1 MTTRAQSSFGG
12 QLQSFEKTRQQIS
25 DLLES
30 LGEDT
35 SNRDIIIRLINEVI
49 TIARSK
55 KDRLDLKI
63 MNSALAELNHAFD
76 LFAPYRKIRK
86 LTIFGSARTT
96 PDEVSYQMAKELAGL
111 TAADNWM
118 IVTGGGPGIMAAG
131 ISGAGAHKAFGINIS
146 LPFEKPFLEP
156 GGGVKLLEMKYFFT
170 RKLMLMKES
179 DAFASLPGGFGT
191 LDETFELLT
200 LMQTGKAQ
208 LAPLVLVEPE
218 GMGYWEALE
227 QFLQSQASARGLIS
241 EEDLK
246 LYRICHSVEEAKE
259 EIVQFYANYHSL
271 RWVGD
276 DLILR
281 LLRPPNEAMIDSIN
295 ERFSSLC
302 STGKIEATSTHHV
315 EISDGDNIDLYRL
328 HFKFNRRS
336 YAGLRSLIDF
346 VNLDGLKEEAKKTE
360 KC

>member
-1 MTTRAQSSFGG
+1 MTTKVPSQPGG
-12 QLQSFEKTRQQIS
+12 QWQNFERARQQVF

-30 LGEDT
+30 LGQDT
-35 SNRDIIIRLINEVI
+35 ANRDIIIRLIGEAV
-49 TIARSK
+49 TIAGSK

-63 MNSALAELNHAFD
+63 MNSALAELSHAFD
-76 LFAPYRKIRK
+76 LFAPYRKVRK
-86 LTIFGSARTT
+86 LTIFGSARTS
-96 PDEVSYQMAKELAGL
+96 PDEASYQMAKELAGL
-111 TAADNWM
+111 VAADNWM

-146 LPFEKPFLEP
+146 LPFEQPFVEP

-218 GMGYWEALE
+218 GIGYWEALE
-227 QFLQSQASARGLIS
+227 HFLKTQSAARGLIS
-241 EEDLK
+241 EDDLN
-246 LYRICHSVEEAKE
+246 LYRICHSVEEARG
-259 EIVQFYANYHSL
+259 EIVRFYANYHSL
-271 RWVGD
+271 RWIGD
-276 DLILR
+276 DLVLR
-281 LLRPPNEAMIDSIN
+281 LKRQPSEELTDRVNEGFA
-295 ERFSSLC
+295 SLC
-302 STGKIEATSTHHV
+302 ATGRIEATHPHHV
-315 EISDGDNIDLYRL
+315 EISDEDHVELYRL

-346 VNLDGLKEEAKKTE
+346 INLEG
-360 KC
+360 